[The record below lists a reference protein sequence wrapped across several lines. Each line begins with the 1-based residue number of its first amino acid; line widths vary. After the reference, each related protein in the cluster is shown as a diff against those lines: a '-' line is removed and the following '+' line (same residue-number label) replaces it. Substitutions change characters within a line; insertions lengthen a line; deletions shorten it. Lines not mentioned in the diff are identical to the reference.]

1 MMIMIWVNFLAAP
14 PTLIPLEAP
23 MPRMRESRR
32 LAARSAV
39 LLVAAAVSLI
49 VAACG
54 SSSSGNGSSSS
65 SGLSAADKAGLTK
78 AQSLLAKY
86 EQRPTQITST
96 VKISKPVP
104 KGKTLYWI
112 ACGATPEC
120 TQEGAIATQAA
131 TLLGWK
137 TVVLNNDGTTQQWK
151 NDFNQVVS
159 AKPAAVLYTAIPQAL
174 FASEVPALK
183 KNGTF
188 IDACC
193 VTDLPGTATGIGYA
207 IDVPSQIGSI
217 GGAQAAFVASDSKDT
232 GDSVIVNLPA
242 YQILS
247 TAVTDYKSGMAT
259 YCPTCKVSELDIALA
274 NIANATT
281 TITSYLR
288 AHPQIHYV
296 VAATDGLT
304 IGLPA
309 ALKAAGL
316 RDVKIVGQGATP
328 TNIQYLHSGEEA
340 FDVAFP
346 YYEALW
352 SMVTAAAQNA
362 AGVPVTASVAPPLWL
377 LTPNNAPPVSA
388 QAFPE
393 VVNYKSQYEALW
405 GVG

>member
-1 MMIMIWVNFLAAP
+1 
-14 PTLIPLEAP
+14 
-23 MPRMRESRR
+23 MPRVLQSRR
-32 LAARSAV
+32 LAVRSAV
-39 LLVAAAVSLI
+39 LLVAVAVSLV

-54 SSSSGNGSSSS
+54 SSNSGSGSSSS
-65 SGLSAADKAGLTK
+65 SGLSAADKAGLAK

-104 KGKTLYWI
+104 KGKTMYWI

-120 TQEGAIATQAA
+120 TQEGAIAAQAGA
-131 TLLGWK
+131 LLGWK

-151 NDFNQVVS
+151 SDFNQVVQ
-159 AKPAAVLYTAIPQAL
+159 AKPAAVLYTAIPAAL
-174 FASEVPALK
+174 FASEVPAMK

-193 VTDLPGTATGIGYA
+193 VTDLPGAATGIGYA
-207 IDVPSQIGSI
+207 IDVPSQIGPI
-217 GGAQAAFVASDSKDT
+217 GGAQAAFVAADSKDT
-232 GDSVIVNLPA
+232 GQSLIVNLPA
-242 YQILS
+242 FLILNQ
-247 TAVTDYKSGMAT
+247 AVVEYKAGMAT
-259 YCPTCKVSELDIALA
+259 YCPTCKVSEIDIALA
-274 NIANATT
+274 NIANATA

-288 AHPQIHYV
+288 AHPSIHYV
-296 VAATDGLT
+296 VATTDGLT

-362 AGVPVTASVAPPLWL
+362 AGVPVTPSVAPPLWL

>member
-1 MMIMIWVNFLAAP
+1 
-14 PTLIPLEAP
+14 
-23 MPRMRESRR
+23 MPRVHGSRR
-32 LAARSAV
+32 LAARTVV
-39 LLVAAAVSLI
+39 LLAAAVACLL

-54 SSSSGNGSSSS
+54 SSGSSSGS
-65 SGLSAADKAGLTK
+65 SGSGSGLSAADKAGLTK

-86 EQRPTQITST
+86 EQQPTQITST

-104 KGKTLYWI
+104 KGKTAYFI
-112 ACGATPEC
+112 ACGSTPEC
-120 TQEGAIATQAA
+120 TQEGAIVTQADN
-131 TLLGWK
+131 LLGWK

-151 NDFNQVVS
+151 SDFNQAVQ
-159 AKPAAVLYTAIPQAL
+159 AKPTAVLYSAIPQAV

-183 KNGTF
+183 KNKTF
-188 IDACC
+188 IDGCC
-193 VTDLPGTATGIGYA
+193 VTDLPGATTGIGYA
-207 IDVPSQIGSI
+207 IDVPAQIGPI
-217 GGAQAAFVASDSKDT
+217 GGAQAAFVAADSKDT

-242 YQILS
+242 FPILS
-247 TAVTDYKSGMAT
+247 TAVTDYKAGMKT
-259 YCPTCKVSELDIALA
+259 YCATCKVSELDIALA

-288 AHPQIHYV
+288 ANPKIHYV

-328 TNIQYLHSGEEA
+328 TNIQYLHSGDQA

-352 SMVTAAAQNA
+352 SMVTAAAQYA
-362 AGVPVTASVAPPLWL
+362 AGVSVTPSAAPPLWL
-377 LTPNNAPPVSA
+377 LTPKNAPPTSA
-388 QAFPE
+388 QAFP
-393 VVNYKSQYEALW
+393 VVANYKSQYEALW
-405 GVG
+405 GAG

>member
-1 MMIMIWVNFLAAP
+1 MSRV
-14 PTLIPLEAP
+14 
-23 MPRMRESRR
+23 RESRR
-32 LAARSAV
+32 LAARSVV
-39 LLVAAAVSLI
+39 LLAAVAAASLLA
-49 VAACG
+49 AACG
-54 SSSSGNGSSSS
+54 SSSSNGSPASSG
-65 SGLSAADKAGLTK
+65 SGLSAADKAGLAK
-78 AQSLLAKY
+78 AEALLAKY

-131 TLLGWK
+131 SLLDWK
-137 TVVLNNDGTTQQWK
+137 TVVLNNDGSTQQWK
-151 NDFNQVVS
+151 SDFNQVVQ

-174 FASEVPALK
+174 FSSEVPTLK
-183 KNGTF
+183 RNGTF

-193 VTDLPGTATGIGYA
+193 VTDLPGATTGIGYA
-207 IDVPSQIGSI
+207 IDVPSQVGPV
-217 GGAQAAFVASDSKDT
+217 GGAQAAFVAADSQDT
-232 GDSVIVNLPA
+232 AQSLIVNLPA
-242 YQILS
+242 FLILN
-247 TAVTDYKSGMAT
+247 TAVTDYKASMAS
-259 YCPTCKVSELDIALA
+259 YCPTCKVSEIGIALA

-288 AHPQIHYV
+288 AHPSIHYV
-296 VAATDGLT
+296 VATTDGLT

-316 RDVKIVGQGATP
+316 TDVKIVGQGATP
-328 TNIQYLHSGEEA
+328 TNIQYLHSGEQA

-362 AGVPVTASVAPPLWL
+362 AGVPVTPSVAPPLWL
-377 LTPNNAPPVSA
+377 LTPKNAPPVST

-393 VVNYKSQYEALW
+393 VVNYKSEYEALW
-405 GVG
+405 GAG

>member
-1 MMIMIWVNFLAAP
+1 
-14 PTLIPLEAP
+14 
-23 MPRMRESRR
+23 MPRVLGSRR
-32 LAARSAV
+32 LAARSV
-39 LLVAAAVSLI
+39 ILLVAVAVSLI

-54 SSSSGNGSSSS
+54 SSSSGSGSSSS
-65 SGLSAADKAGLTK
+65 GGLSAADKAGLAK
-78 AQSLLAKY
+78 ANALLAKY

-104 KGKTLYWI
+104 KGKTMYWI
-112 ACGATPEC
+112 ACGSTPEC
-120 TQEGAIATQAA
+120 TQEGAIAQQAGDV
-131 TLLGWK
+131 LGWK

-151 NDFNQVVS
+151 SDFNQVVQ

-174 FASEVPALK
+174 FASEVPTLK

-193 VTDLPGTATGIGYA
+193 ITDATGATTGIGYA
-207 IDVPSQIGSI
+207 IDVPSQVGPV

-232 GDSVIVNLPA
+232 GQSLIVNLPA
-242 YQILS
+242 FQILS
-247 TAVTDYKSGMAT
+247 TAVTEYKSGMST

-296 VAATDGLT
+296 VATTDGLT

-328 TNIQYLHSGEEA
+328 TNIQYLHSGQEA

-362 AGVPVTASVAPPLWL
+362 AGVPVTPSVAPPLWL
-377 LTPNNAPPVSA
+377 LTPKNAPPVSA

-393 VVNYKSQYEALW
+393 VVNYKSEYEALW

>member
-1 MMIMIWVNFLAAP
+1 
-14 PTLIPLEAP
+14 
-23 MPRMRESRR
+23 MPRVLGSRR
-32 LAARSAV
+32 LAARSIV
-39 LLVAAAVSLI
+39 LLVAVAVSLI

-54 SSSSGNGSSSS
+54 SSSSGSGSSSS
-65 SGLSAADKAGLTK
+65 GGLSAADKAGLTK
-78 AQSLLAKY
+78 AQALLTKY

-96 VKISKPVP
+96 VKIGKPVP
-104 KGKTLYWI
+104 KGKTVYFV

-120 TQEGAIATQAA
+120 TQEGAIVTQADN
-131 TLLGWK
+131 LLGWK

-151 NDFNQVVS
+151 SDFNQVVQ
-159 AKPAAVLYTAIPQAL
+159 AKPTAVLYSAIPQAV

-183 KNGTF
+183 KNKTF
-188 IDACC
+188 IDGCC
-193 VTDLPGTATGIGYA
+193 VTDLPGATTGIGYA
-207 IDVPSQIGSI
+207 IDIPSQIGPI

-232 GDSVIVNLPA
+232 GNSVIVNLPA
-242 YQILS
+242 FPILS
-247 TAVTDYKSGMAT
+247 QAVIDYKAGMKT
-259 YCPTCKVSELDIALA
+259 YCATCKVTELDIALA

-288 AHPQIHYV
+288 ANPKIHYV

-328 TNIQYLHSGEEA
+328 TNIQYLHSGDQA

-352 SMVTAAAQNA
+352 SMVTAAAQYA
-362 AGVPVTASVAPPLWL
+362 AGVSVTPSVAPPLWL
-377 LTPNNAPPVSA
+377 LTPNNAPATSA
-388 QAFPE
+388 SAFP
-393 VVNYKSQYEALW
+393 VVAGYKSQYEALW
-405 GVG
+405 GIG